1 MDIGS
6 VMQGLQAA
14 IPAVT
19 GDRTLSAL
27 AEDAAEPFESLL
39 QPEVATD
46 PETQVMWAP
55 WPVALP
61 VRAAIA
67 PMPPEAAGATV
78 SLPVLDGGQNVALES
93 VAGGGPTDA
102 DLIAAGDGQA
112 DLAAPSTD
120 AEHLLPEAMPTSGL
134 SLPEGSASLP
144 LESPQITALPSD
156 GIAPP
161 APRLTVQEPV
171 ARPYSAVPMP
181 PDMLSNAPAAATRG
195 DADGLHRDG
204 PSSLANGGAP
214 QPLPVDA
221 PMADMQSA
229 PGQKPLPEGLPA
241 SSGYWRLVVEGLLD
255 HTAGDPGA
263 ATALQVPDQAEG
275 TGAIRPGQATTSGA
289 GAAQQAVPAGAVP
302 PNDPMMKGETLQD
315 LPAADRLPVDAT
327 PPQKAPQGEQRG
339 AAPLET
345 ARQIPVILPFS
356 GVQPVIP
363 DNVAAQDEGLQGL
376 ATSDPILTLTR
387 TESGGADV
395 AIRAASITQ
404 LAAEP
409 GQEVTEIRLDP
420 EELGRLRITLEG
432 EGEAIRVRV
441 EVERPETLDL
451 LRRNGDRLAETL
463 REAGYD
469 QADMQFGSWSDGR
482 NHADTRAAHDVI
494 AELEPPAA
502 SSLALVPIARS
513 VAMATGLN
521 LRL

>member
-14 IPAVT
+14 IPAVP

-46 PETQVMWAP
+46 PETQMMWAP

-61 VRAAIA
+61 MRAAIA
-67 PMPPEAAGATV
+67 PMPPEAAGSMV
-78 SLPVLDGGQNVALES
+78 SLPVLDGGQNAALES
-93 VAGGGPTDA
+93 GAGGGLTDA
-102 DLIAAGDGQA
+102 VLIAAGDGQA

-120 AEHLLPEAMPTSGL
+120 AERLLPEAMPASGL
-134 SLPEGSASLP
+134 SLPEGSTSLP
-144 LESPQITALPSD
+144 LESPQITALPGD
-156 GIAPP
+156 DTAPP
-161 APRLTVQEPV
+161 APRVTVQEPV
-171 ARPYSAVPMP
+171 ARPYPATPMP
-181 PDMLSNAPAAATRG
+181 PPNAPAAATRG
-195 DADGLHRDG
+195 DTDGLRSDG

-221 PMADMQSA
+221 PVADMRSA
-229 PGQKPLPEGLPA
+229 PGQNPLPDGLPA
-241 SSGYWRLVVEGLLD
+241 SSGYWRLVVEGLLA

-263 ATALQVPDQAEG
+263 ATALQVPEQAEG
-275 TGAIRPGQATTSGA
+275 AGAIRPGQATTSGA
-289 GAAQQAVPAGAVP
+289 GAAQQALPAGAVP
-302 PNDPMMKGETLQD
+302 PNDPMMKGDTLQD
-315 LPAADRLPVDAT
+315 LPAADRLPVDAV

-339 AAPLET
+339 AAPLEA
-345 ARQIPVILPFS
+345 ARQTPVILPFS
-356 GVQPVIP
+356 GVPPVIP
-363 DNVAAQDEGLQGL
+363 DNVAVQDEGLQGL
-376 ATSDPILTLTR
+376 ATSDLILTLTH

-404 LAAEP
+404 LAAGP

-469 QADMQFGSWSDGR
+469 QADMQFGSWSGER
-482 NHADTRAAHDVI
+482 PPAPAQTLFGMVAEPEPAAH
-494 AELEPPAA
+494 PPVTTA
-502 SSLALVPIARS
+502 PMARP
-513 VAMATGLN
+513 APLTPGLN